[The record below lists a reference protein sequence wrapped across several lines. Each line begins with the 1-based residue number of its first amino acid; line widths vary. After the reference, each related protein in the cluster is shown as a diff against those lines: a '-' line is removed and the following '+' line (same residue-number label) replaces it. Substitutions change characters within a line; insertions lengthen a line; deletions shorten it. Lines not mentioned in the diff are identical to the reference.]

1 MSFTPWGGEKVK
13 FQDKLARRRLLAGS
27 ATAAAGVAGLALVG
41 CGGDDDDNGGSPS
54 ATETSTAPGSSAT
67 PGDRPAPKGSV
78 TLVIATPIAQID
90 PFKRLGG
97 QDTAA
102 IMQMFDSLLYRDPQG
117 GYQPRLATEVKA
129 LEGGKVYEFK
139 LRDDVVFHNGDPMTA
154 EDVKFSFDR
163 ILDPNLQVS
172 WKASFA
178 TYESC
183 EIVDNYTVRVHLT
196 EPDGAFPAV
205 LDPYFFVVPKKYIE
219 QVGNDGFSAN
229 PVGTGPFKF
238 VKWDPQIGYEAEA
251 FTDYW
256 GDVPYVQKL
265 NVRMVTDPQTRLN
278 MLQSGEADI
287 VEGIPPSHLESVARN
302 YKVIRVPN
310 AGNTYVEFNL
320 ATRGPNGLVPRTN
333 TPIADV
339 RVRQAMNHAIDVKTI
354 IDRVLFGT
362 ADQMSAAVAPG
373 VLGYDESLQ
382 PYEYNPDK
390 AKQLLSEAGFG
401 KGDLKIRFNF
411 AIGSETVAQAIAD
424 YLAAVGIEV
433 EQVKLETLTL
443 TQGRREATLADMF
456 LASFPDYSFD
466 PVTRVPIGFGSKG
479 SYSNVVDEEMD
490 RLLQEVGPVTDLNE
504 RAEIYRKLFKRH
516 FDQAYYIYL
525 WHPQVVYTA
534 KKNVEWE
541 PQPGWAYLRDANQI
555 RIVD

>member
-1 MSFTPWGGEKVK
+1 MKSQNGLLP
-13 FQDKLARRRLLAGS
+13 RRRLLAGG
-27 ATAAAGVAGLALVG
+27 ATTAAGLAGLALVG
-41 CGGDDDDNGGSPS
+41 CGGDDDDNNGSNAQET
-54 ATETSTAPGSSAT
+54 ATTPAGSESPGE
-67 PGDRPAPKGSV
+67 RPAPKGTATV
-78 TLVIATPIAQID
+78 VIATPIAQID

-102 IMQMFDSLLYRDPQG
+102 LVQMFDSLLYRDPEG
-117 GYQPRLATEVKA
+117 GYQPRLATEVTP

-139 LRDDVVFHNGDPMTA
+139 LREDVVFHNGDPMTA

-178 TYESC
+178 TFESC
-183 EIVDNYTVRVHLT
+183 EIVDDYTVRVHLT
-196 EPDGAFPAV
+196 EPDGAFPAI

-287 VEGIPPSHLESVARN
+287 VEGIPPSHLESVSRN
-302 YKVIRVPN
+302 FNLIRVPN
-310 AGNTYVEFNL
+310 AGNTYIEFAL
-320 ATRGPNGLVPRTN
+320 AERGPDGLKPRTDS
-333 TPIADV
+333 PVADV
-339 RVRQAMNHAIDVKTI
+339 RVRRAMNHAIDVQTI

-362 ADQMSAAVAPG
+362 ADRMSAAVAPG
-373 VLGYDESLQ
+373 VLGFDESLA
-382 PYEYNPDK
+382 PYEYDPDK
-390 AKQLLSEAGFG
+390 AKQLLSEAGFRG
-401 KGDLKIRFNF
+401 GDLKVRFNF
-411 AIGSETVAQAIAD
+411 AIGQETIAQAIAD
-424 YLAAVGIEV
+424 YLSAVGIEV

-443 TQGRREATLADMF
+443 TQGRREGTLTDMF
-456 LASFPDYSFD
+456 IAGFPDYSYD
-466 PVTRVPIGFGSKG
+466 PVTRVPIGFGSTG
-479 SYSNVVDEEMD
+479 SYTNVVDEEMD
-490 RLLQEVGPVTDLNE
+490 KLLHQVVPVTDREE
-504 RAEIYRKLFKRH
+504 RAEIYKQLFKRH

-534 KKNVEWE
+534 KKNVEWA
-541 PQPGWAYLRDANQI
+541 PQPGWSFLRDANQI